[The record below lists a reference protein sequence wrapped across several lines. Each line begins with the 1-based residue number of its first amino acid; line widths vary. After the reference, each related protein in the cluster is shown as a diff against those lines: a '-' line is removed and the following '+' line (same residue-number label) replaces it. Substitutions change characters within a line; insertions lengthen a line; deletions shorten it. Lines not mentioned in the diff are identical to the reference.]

1 MKKNFIFL
9 IPIIILL
16 FSLFGCSSQKSNN
29 LTSIYS
35 RKKNTKGYYFKNI
48 QVIDHWNLRYHK
60 RYDIFSLKEQVS
72 QIKANM
78 DVAAELGFNSYLL
91 FQQDAFQELL
101 TWGGKHE
108 PDQDLKNAVR
118 EVIAY
123 GKQKGLEVYLH
134 SNQFAWPDD
143 VDVDFK
149 DSIKSWQVFESAMK
163 ELIETFP
170 DVAGYEVTG
179 DETEGQL
186 ETKEGI
192 LKLHNLTA
200 RTIKS
205 DGRKRTAFMRTWQR
219 CEFLGVPEK
228 ELGIGDEPNLVYS
241 IKNTKGDFN
250 IPNSLDTAFIKKGV
264 DGKRL
269 LVEFDAWREYETH
282 NIFPIYLGDYWAPR
296 FKAVADAGI
305 TSVGVRFNWN
315 SGRFH
320 IIDKNRPWA
329 NWINI
334 YAFHR
339 FVQNPYS
346 NPDDILMDFCKEYFP
361 EDPVAA
367 FNMYKNTFDF
377 VKAVYYRNG
386 EKYLH
391 HGGLERPRGIPV
403 DIEQVTQAYD
413 KMKELIDIL
422 PDSNLY
428 KKDLQKY
435 CLIISYLGRTAPE
448 IKVLLKIGKI
458 LTQRVLRNC
467 RQGMPTN
474 GNIILKL
481 NKLNCEVEIK
491 TNKPNR

>member
-1 MKKNFIFL
+1 MKKKSIFL
-9 IPIIILL
+9 IPITIIII
-16 FSLFGCSSQKSNN
+16 SLFGCSSPKSNN
-29 LTSIYS
+29 SIPFDS
-35 RKKNTKGYYFKNI
+35 SEKSAKGYYFKNI
-48 QVIDHWNLRYHK
+48 QVIDHWNLRYYK

-108 PDQDLKNAVR
+108 PDQDLKNAVK

-123 GKQKGLEVYLH
+123 GKQKGLDVYVH

-143 VDVDFK
+143 VGVDFK
-149 DSIKSWQVFESAMK
+149 DSKEAWQVYENAIK
-163 ELIETFP
+163 ELIETIP

-186 ETKEGI
+186 DTKEGL
-192 LKLHNLTA
+192 LKFHNLTA
-200 RTIKS
+200 RALKS
-205 DGRKRTAFMRTWQR
+205 DDRVRIAFMRTWQR

-228 ELGIGDEPNLVYS
+228 ELGAGDEPNLVYS
-241 IKNTKGDFN
+241 IKNTNGDFN
-250 IPNSLDTAFIKKGV
+250 ISNGLDTEFIKKGV
-264 DGKRL
+264 DGTRL

-315 SGRFH
+315 SGRFP
-320 IIDKNRPWA
+320 IIDKNRRWA

-334 YAFHR
+334 YTFHR
-339 FVQNPYS
+339 FVQNPYA

-361 EDPVAA
+361 EDSDAA

-391 HGGLERPRGIPV
+391 HGGLERPRGTPV
-403 DIEQVTQAYD
+403 DIEDVTQAYD
-413 KMKELIDIL
+413 KMKRLIDLL
-422 PDSNLY
+422 PESNQF
-428 KKDLQKY
+428 KKELQKY
-435 CLIISYLGRTAPE
+435 CLIISYLGRTGAGDKSIVKEWENLDPDSFDE
-448 IKVLLKIGKI
+448 LAVKNADKW
-458 LTQRVLRNC
+458 
-467 RQGMPTN
+467 
-474 GNIILKL
+474 
-481 NKLNCEVEIK
+481 
-491 TNKPNR
+491 